1 MYVHVY
7 VEPQEHDL
15 PPDYQKYARLIYRN
29 ANAVVE
35 YYLHDYEDWQICSAI
50 YACSDGWYDTETAAI
65 DSTP

>member
-1 MYVHVY
+1 MMA
-7 VEPQEHDL
+7 QEHDL

-50 YACSDGWYDTETAAI
+50 YACADGWYDTETTAI